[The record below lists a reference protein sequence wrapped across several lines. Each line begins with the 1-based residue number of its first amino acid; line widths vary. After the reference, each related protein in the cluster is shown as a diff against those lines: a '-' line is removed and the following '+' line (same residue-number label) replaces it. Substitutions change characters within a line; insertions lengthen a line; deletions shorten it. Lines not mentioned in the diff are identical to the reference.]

1 MSKLMEQFEKQGDK
15 ENSSF
20 FNEYLPLIYDRREQ
34 SGLDDLISKMRA
46 VVIQVGPDDGLK
58 YLEELYL
65 MTPYR
70 FHALYENET
79 HRIYVLRIKPEQ
91 PDYIIVEPLSEDYYD
106 NVSCMNGLFPRGCE
120 KRRTKYLGEIFQVSD
135 LAEVVKVL
143 QSQQIRF
150 QKAENVK
157 NKFIGNENFRFTEPS
172 YFTANV
178 VGYTESDLLDYE
190 GLGLGKRL
198 DLDADELERL
208 EKMDALQKHF
218 GLLDLIYGID
228 HLATRVFCGS
238 REDAILE
245 FLTMSNYYY
254 WGSFNIE
261 EMNSSTNV
269 CRNPQV
275 KNELHS
281 PAKVFTANNTPFYVN
296 SVKDLASPTEDFVR
310 NFGRRMHHIAYEV
323 EDGETGGLKN
333 IDYVVGK
340 LVESDIPF
348 LAKVIGECKDIP
360 DLKQIFSK
368 ASKHS
373 VLITEY
379 DQRCKNF
386 GGFFTKTNVAE
397 LTKAAGEDEGLK
409 TMVGDG

>member
-1 MSKLMEQFEKQGDK
+1 MSKLMEQFKKQGDK
-15 ENSSF
+15 ENSAF
-20 FNEYLPLIYDRREQ
+20 FNEHLPQIYDRREQ
-34 SGLDDLISKMRA
+34 SGLDDLIGNIRA
-46 VVIQVGPDDGLK
+46 VVIQVEPEDGLK

-70 FHALYENET
+70 FHAFYQNET

-91 PDYIIVEPLSEDYYD
+91 PDYIIVEPLSEDYDD
-106 NVSCMNGLFPRGCE
+106 NVSCMNGLFVRGRE
-120 KRRTKYLGEIFQVSD
+120 KRRTKYLGEIFQVKD
-135 LAEVVKVL
+135 LDKTVKIL
-143 QSQQIRF
+143 KSQQIRF
-150 QKAENVK
+150 QKPEEIK
-157 NKFIGNENFRFTEPS
+157 NQFISNKNFRFTEPS
-172 YFTANV
+172 YFTANII
-178 VGYTESDLLDYE
+178 GYTESDLVDYAE
-190 GLGLGKRL
+190 LGLGEKT
-198 DLDADELERL
+198 ELSSEAIERL
-208 EKMDALQKHF
+208 GKMDELQKHF

-245 FLTMSNYYY
+245 FLTMSSYYY

-269 CRNPQV
+269 CRNP
-275 KNELHS
+275 KIESELHS

-296 SVKDLASPTEDFVR
+296 SMKDLASPTEDFVR

-379 DQRCKNF
+379 VQRCQDF

-397 LTKAAGEDEGLK
+397 LTRAAGEDEGLK
-409 TMVGDG
+409 TMVGD